1 MIRHILAAASLVML
15 STTAFAADLLNYKPE
30 PLMSPA
36 PAFDWTGFHVGV
48 VGGYAVDGNDA
59 RYSYRNIPSP
69 GAVPLLPTKA
79 DLTSESANVGGAV
92 GYDRQMN
99 GLVLGLE
106 GDMSWMGL
114 GDHDTSIVPHV
125 PMIVPHITFK
135 TDSQMEWLSTI
146 RGRIGIPFDHVLV
159 YGTGGLALAD
169 TSMKTSVIIQSEGS
183 LVGSTDD
190 TKVGWTAG
198 GGAELAVADH
208 LTLKA
213 EALYFDLGDVSLNAT
228 NPQTT
233 ISAGVEKKITGVIA
247 RGGIGYKF

>member
-1 MIRHILAAASLVML
+1 
-15 STTAFAADLLNYKPE
+15 
-30 PLMSPA
+30 
-36 PAFDWTGFHVGV
+36 
-48 VGGYAVDGNDA
+48 
-59 RYSYRNIPSP
+59 
-69 GAVPLLPTKA
+69 
-79 DLTSESANVGGAV
+79 
-92 GYDRQMN
+92 
-99 GLVLGLE
+99 
-106 GDMSWMGL
+106 
-114 GDHDTSIVPHV
+114 
-125 PMIVPHITFK
+125 
-135 TDSQMEWLSTI
+135 MEWLSTI
-146 RGRIGIPFDHVLV
+146 RGRIGFPFDHVLV

-169 TSMKTSVIIQSEGS
+169 ASMRTSVIIQSEGS

-213 EALYFDLGDVSLNAT
+213 EALYFDLGDLSLNAT

>member
-1 MIRHILAAASLVML
+1 MIRGILIAASLVML
-15 STTAFAADLLNYKPE
+15 STAAFAADLLNYR
-30 PLMSPA
+30 PA
-36 PAFDWTGFHVGV
+36 LFMTPVPAFDWTGFHVGV

-59 RYSYRNIPSP
+59 KYSYNNVPSP
-69 GAVPLLPTKA
+69 ALPLLPTEA
-79 DLTSESANVGGAV
+79 DLTSKAANVGGTV
-92 GYDRQMN
+92 GYDRRMN
-99 GLVLGLE
+99 GFIFGFE
-106 GDMSWMGL
+106 GDMSWMNL
-114 GDHDTSIVPHV
+114 GDQNTSIVPHV
-125 PMIVPHITFK
+125 PSTVPHLTFK
-135 TDSQMEWLSTI
+135 TDYQMDWLSTI

-169 TSMKTSVIIQSEGS
+169 TSMNTSVVIRREGS

-213 EALYFDLGDVSLNAT
+213 EALYFDLGDVSLNAA

-233 ISAGVEKKITGVIA
+233 ISVDVEKKITGVIA
-247 RGGIGYKF
+247 RGGIAYRF

>member
-1 MIRHILAAASLVML
+1 MIRRILVAAGLVML
-15 STTAFAADLLNYKPE
+15 STTAFAADLLNYKPA
-30 PLMSPA
+30 PLMA
-36 PAFDWTGFHVGV
+36 PVPVFDWTGVHVGI

-59 RYSYRNIPSP
+59 RYSYNNIPSP
-69 GAVPLLPTKA
+69 ALPLLPTEA
-79 DLTSESANVGGAV
+79 DLTSRGAKVGGTV

-99 GLVLGLE
+99 GFVFGFE
-106 GDMSWMGL
+106 GDMSWMNL
-114 GDHDTSIVPHV
+114 GDQNTSIVPHV
-125 PMIVPHITFK
+125 PSTVPHLTFK
-135 TDSQMEWLSTI
+135 TDDQMDWLSTI

-169 TSMKTSVIIQSEGS
+169 TSMNTSVVIRDEGS

-190 TKVGWTAG
+190 TKVGWAAG
-198 GGAELAVADH
+198 GGAEFAIADH

-213 EALYFDLGDVSLNAT
+213 EALYFDLGDVSVSAT

-233 ISAGVEKKITGVIA
+233 ISVDAEKKITGVIA